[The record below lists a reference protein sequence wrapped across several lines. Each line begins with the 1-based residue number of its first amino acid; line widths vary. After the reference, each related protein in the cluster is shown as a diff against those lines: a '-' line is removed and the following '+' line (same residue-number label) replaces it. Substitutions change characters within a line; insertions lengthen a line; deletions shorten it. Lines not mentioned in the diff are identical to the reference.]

1 MHRREFLKW
10 SLLSGL
16 ATCATS
22 FPFRAGAVEGYPSRE
37 MTMVVPY
44 PPGGISDSRG
54 RMAAEWL
61 AKAYGVPCLAE
72 NVPGASGMVG
82 TNRVKNSPSDGHTF
96 ISTTTSAMV
105 VVPQLSKL
113 EYEPLEV
120 LAPVA
125 NCFVN
130 PVAVM
135 VAKDGRYKTLQDIID
150 DAKARPGEVTFGS
163 PGANSLYHLTGEAIN
178 TIADV
183 KMIHVPYKS
192 AGQYTVDLLSGRID
206 FTIGTLGT
214 LTGARDQIAGVLLG
228 SAKRSSLAPDVPS
241 AVDLGMPELVM
252 PDGAGIL
259 MHIDTPPEIV
269 TEISDQLGKMVADPG
284 SMEIAEKLGL
294 ELDYLPSDEYGARL
308 KEQYALMTRVITNAG
323 LKAG

>member
-1 MHRREFLKW
+1 MERREFLKW
-10 SLLSGL
+10 SVL
-16 ATCATS
+16 AGVASATGAFS
-22 FPFRAGAVEGYPSRE
+22 LKAGAVEGYPSSD
-37 MTMVVPY
+37 MTMIVPY

-54 RMAAEWL
+54 RMMAEWL
-61 AKAYGVPCLAE
+61 AKAYGRPCLAE

-82 TNRVKNSPSDGHTF
+82 ANRVKNSPPDGHTF

-105 VVPQLSKL
+105 VVPQLTPL

-135 VAKDGRYKTLQDIID
+135 VAKDGPYKTIQDIIE
-150 DAKARPGEVTFGS
+150 DAKKRPGELTYGS

-178 TIADV
+178 TIAGV
-183 KMIHVPYKS
+183 KMVHVPYKS
-192 AGQYTVDLLSGRID
+192 AGQYTVDMLSGRIS
-206 FTIGTLGT
+206 FAIGTLGT
-214 LTGARDQIAGVLLG
+214 LTGAKEQVAGVLLG
-228 SAKRSSLAPDVPS
+228 SAKRSAIAPDVPS
-241 AVDLGMPELVM
+241 APEAGMPELVM

-259 MHIDTPPEIV
+259 MHIDTPAEIV
-269 TEISDQLGKMVADPG
+269 TEISDQMGKMVADEG
-284 SMEIAEKLGL
+284 SKAMATKLGL
-294 ELDYLPSDEYGARL
+294 ELDYLPAPEYAARL
-308 KEQYALMTRVITNAG
+308 KEQYALMTKVIANAG